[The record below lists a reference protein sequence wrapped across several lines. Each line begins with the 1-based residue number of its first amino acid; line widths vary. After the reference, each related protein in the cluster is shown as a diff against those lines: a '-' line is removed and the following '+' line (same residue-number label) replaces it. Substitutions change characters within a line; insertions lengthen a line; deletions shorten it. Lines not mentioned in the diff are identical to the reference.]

1 MVTIETLE
9 RKMNKINSEI
19 EHFRNIEWNEKK
31 IKEFEDKIE
40 SMQEQVDICEEVV
53 DEVDGRM
60 WEVEKKQV
68 AHEVAINKKVGVIA
82 KNLAI
87 TDEKVNTIDMQVKEM
102 QMKMEED
109 ENEVEDEYEYD
120 DTELKTDIESI
131 KKDIE
136 YVKDN
141 KAEKE
146 HKHVIDDIE
155 WLPALLD
162 DIKNKP
168 TWPVSVWGYT
178 KWVRSIVAWT
188 NITID
193 ETDPRHPIIS
203 ATWWWWTGAVDSV
216 NWQTGVV
223 VLDADD
229 IDDSTTAHKF
239 VTATDITKLAN
250 TSWTNTGDQDL
261 SWLVPYTGATTDLN
275 LWVHM
280 ILAPTRRAT
289 TSAWVLIESTSGTDI
304 GVLWVG
310 DTANVEWYW
319 SHNFSWATQDTIAIF
334 TGTGKTLW
342 SASTSTYCTFPISVN
357 IFGKFWFLLFRENIK
372 INIFILNH

>member
-9 RKMNKINSEI
+9 SKMNKINSEI

-31 IKEFEDKIE
+31 IKEFEGKIE

-102 QMKMEED
+102 QMKMEEN

-120 DTELKTDIESI
+120 DTELETDIEGI

-136 YVKDN
+136 DVRTN
-141 KAEKE
+141 KAETV

-155 WLPALLD
+155 WLPAFLD
-162 DIKNKP
+162 DIKSKS

-203 ATWWWWTGAVDSV
+203 YTLDPLLELSISSCYIDLYSWSKVVEAHWSNWVSVVNTYNSDNTIDTAVYTLPDS
-216 NWQTGVV
+216 
-223 VLDADD
+223 
-229 IDDSTTAHKF
+229 STR
-239 VTATDITKLAN
+239 
-250 TSWTNTGDQDL
+250 TNT
-261 SWLVPYTGATTDLN
+261 YTYDGSGN
-275 LWVHM
+275 L
-280 ILAPTRRAT
+280 L
-289 TSAWVLIESTSGTDI
+289 
-304 GVLWVG
+304 
-310 DTANVEWYW
+310 
-319 SHNFSWATQDTIAIF
+319 Q
-334 TGTGKTLW
+334 
-342 SASTSTYCTFPISVN
+342 SV
-357 IFGKFWFLLFRENIK
+357 RS
-372 INIFILNH
+372 